1 MKVLDVIAVILII
14 VGGLNWGL
22 VGIFSFDLIATI
34 FGIMSVVSRIVYI
47 LFAIGAIYQIVF
59 WNAIK
64 KRWHPSA

>member
-22 VGIFSFDLIATI
+22 VGIFSFDLVEFI
-34 FGIMSVVSRIVYI
+34 FGEMCLVTRIIYI